1 MEYILINLFGGGV
14 ADWQDISQTKYYWDE
29 IFSNLKDR
37 MELENIDINDL
48 YEQIMLMARDELY
61 NEMAEYAG
69 KANTREEIAIA
80 KILEN
85 IDVEEDFD
93 IFANCLDS
101 HINFIGTEEQAK
113 IIQEVFREKID
124 ELDDKIGFTYI
135 NFD

>member
-14 ADWQDISQTKYYWDE
+14 ADWQDISQTKYYWNE

-93 IFANCLDS
+93 IYANCLDS
-101 HINFIGTEEQAK
+101 HINFKGTEEQAE
-113 IIQEVFREKID
+113 IIQEIFREKID
-124 ELDDKIGFTYI
+124 EIDDKIGFTYI